1 MHHFDV
7 VLKLLLRNSF
17 ARVAGRPVARWLE
30 TELPKVQ
37 KPSIDMLGETVD
49 GELIHIELQ
58 SGHDEEMQF
67 RMLQYLGLIA
77 KLHHRIPRQVLLYA
91 GREPLRM
98 PSEIAW
104 ADGSHRYQ
112 LIDLRD
118 VDGEPLL
125 ASAEPSDNVLA
136 ILGRLKDSRTAVRS
150 ILASISTLP
159 REKASEYY
167 QALLILV
174 GLRGLA
180 KAVQQE
186 AQTVFTIDFSEN
198 EVLGPAYRQ
207 GLEEGRKN
215 QLTMVQELV
224 EQRLGKLPEW
234 VEEKLAQASTDELKA
249 VGLRVLTASSF
260 EDLFR

>member
-1 MHHFDV
+1 VSARLKFALAKRGGKATNMHHFDV

-17 ARVAGRPVARWLE
+17 ARVAGRPVARWLK

-37 KPSIDMLGETVD
+37 KQSIDMLGETAD
-49 GELIHIELQ
+49 GELVHIELQ

-98 PSEIAW
+98 PSEITW

-112 LIDLRD
+112 LIDMRD

-136 ILGRLKDSRTAVRS
+136 ILARLKDIDQEPRS
-150 ILASISTLP
+150 P
-159 REKASEYY
+159 
-167 QALLILV
+167 
-174 GLRGLA
+174 
-180 KAVQQE
+180 
-186 AQTVFTIDFSEN
+186 
-198 EVLGPAYRQ
+198 
-207 GLEEGRKN
+207 
-215 QLTMVQELV
+215 
-224 EQRLGKLPEW
+224 
-234 VEEKLAQASTDELKA
+234 AST
-249 VGLRVLTASSF
+249 SSQVQRP
-260 EDLFR
+260 DRDRRARLCTQWRGRPSTGA